1 MDRDAISARS
11 LAYHQEQQCDTQW
24 RDFLSVLVAEL
35 GQLSGREESLEFFRH
50 LGHRLAERLPLRE
63 QDTLQGLEQA
73 INEHWRR
80 MDWGWCLFSAQQNM
94 ITILHGAW
102 PELDKRPGCLWPQ
115 ALASLLEGVYERW
128 LRGQGG
134 GEVSVKM
141 LSAVS
146 GEPMEFCYG
155 R

>member
-1 MDRDAISARS
+1 MDRDAIMARS
-11 LAYHQEQQCDTQW
+11 LAYYRDQQFVPQW
-24 RDFLSVLVAEL
+24 RDFLSILVGEL
-35 GQLSGREESLEFFRH
+35 GQLSGHDESLEFFRH
-50 LGHRLAERLPLRE
+50 LGHRLAERLPLAE
-63 QDTLQGLEQA
+63 QDTLEGLETA
-73 INEHWRR
+73 INERLRR
-80 MDWGWCLFSAQQNM
+80 MNWGWCLFSAQQNM

-102 PELDKRPGCLWPQ
+102 PELDKRPGCPWPL
-115 ALASLLEGVYERW
+115 AMASLLEGLYERW

-141 LSAVS
+141 LTAAS

>member
-1 MDRDAISARS
+1 MDRDAIMARS
-11 LAYHQEQQCDTQW
+11 LAYYREQQCVPQW
-24 RDFLSVLVAEL
+24 RDFLSILVGEL
-35 GQLSGREESLEFFRH
+35 GQLSGHDESLEFFRH
-50 LGHRLAERLPLRE
+50 LGHRLAERLPLAE
-63 QDTLQGLEQA
+63 QDTLEGLETA
-73 INEHWRR
+73 INERLRR
-80 MDWGWCLFSAQQNM
+80 MNWGWCLFSAQQNM

-102 PELDKRPGCLWPQ
+102 PELDKRPGCPWPL
-115 ALASLLEGVYERW
+115 AMASLLEGLYERW

>member
-1 MDRDAISARS
+1 MNRDAIMARS
-11 LAYHQEQQCDTQW
+11 LAYYREQQCVPQW
-24 RDFLSVLVAEL
+24 REFLSILVTEL

-50 LGHRLAERLPLRE
+50 LGHRLAERLPLVE
-63 QDTLQGLEQA
+63 QDTLEGLESA
-73 INEHWRR
+73 INDRLRR
-80 MDWGWCLFSAQQNM
+80 MNWGWCLFSAQQNM

-102 PELDKRPGCLWPQ
+102 PELDKRPGCLWPL
-115 ALASLLEGVYERW
+115 AMASLLEGLYEQW

-141 LSAVS
+141 LSAVA

>member
-63 QDTLQGLEQA
+63 QDTCKA
-73 INEHWRR
+73 WSRR
-80 MDWGWCLFSAQQNM
+80 LTN
-94 ITILHGAW
+94 TGAAW
-102 PELDKRPGCLWPQ
+102 TG
-115 ALASLLEGVYERW
+115 AGVC
-128 LRGQGG
+128 
-134 GEVSVKM
+134 SP
-141 LSAVS
+141 LSRS
-146 GEPMEFCYG
+146 
-155 R
+155 